1 MKPAAP
7 VTTYLTGAEA
17 IVRPVP
23 RILERRVE
31 YSSPWLEVV
40 AKEVELAPPRGRE
53 TFWAVRTHEY
63 VAALAV
69 TTGGQ
74 IPLVRQFRPAVE
86 EELLELP
93 SGSVEAGESPEE
105 AMRRELLEETGCEAG
120 ELVPLGRLTTDSGRM
135 ETRQWAYFAPDVRRV
150 REAPQG
156 DEELELRFVEPEE
169 LRRLVADGELVQ
181 AIHLGIV
188 GAAVVRGLL

>member
-7 VTTYLTGAEA
+7 VTTWRTEGQA
-17 IVRPVP
+17 IVRAVG
-23 RILERRVE
+23 RIVERRVE
-31 YSSPWLEVV
+31 YRSPWLEVV
-40 AKEVELAPPRGRE
+40 AKEVELGPPRGRE

-63 VAALAV
+63 VAVLAV
-69 TTGGQ
+69 TTEGL

-93 SGSVEAGESPEE
+93 SGSVDPGESAEEAG
-105 AMRRELLEETGCEAG
+105 RRELLEETGCEAG
-120 ELVPLGRLTTDSGRM
+120 ELVFLGRLTTDSGRM
-135 ETRQWAYFAPDVRRV
+135 ETRQWAYFAPEVRRV

-156 DEELELRFVEPEE
+156 DEELELSFVEPGE
-169 LRRLVADGELVQ
+169 LRRLIADGELVQ

-188 GAAVVRGLL
+188 GAAIVRGLL

>member
-1 MKPAAP
+1 VAR
-7 VTTYLTGAEA
+7 V
-17 IVRPVP
+17 
-23 RILERRVE
+23 LERRVD
-31 YSSPWLEVV
+31 YRSPWLEVV

-53 TFWAVRTHEY
+53 TFWSVRTHAY

-69 TTGGQ
+69 TTDGL
-74 IPLVRQFRPAVE
+74 IPLVRQFRPALE

-93 SGSVEAGESPEE
+93 SGSVERGESPED

-135 ETRQWAYFAPDVRRV
+135 ETRQWAFFAPAVRRV
-150 REAPQG
+150 RDAPAG
-156 DEELELRFVEPEE
+156 DEELELRLVEPPE
-169 LRRLVADGELVQ
+169 LRRLIVDGEFVQ

-188 GAAVVRGLL
+188 GAAALRGLVYFPV